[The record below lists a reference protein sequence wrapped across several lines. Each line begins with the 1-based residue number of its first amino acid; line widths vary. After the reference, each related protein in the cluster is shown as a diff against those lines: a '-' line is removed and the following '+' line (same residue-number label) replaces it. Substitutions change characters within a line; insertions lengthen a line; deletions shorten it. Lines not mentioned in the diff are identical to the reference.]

1 MMTTPRSRLLPCL
14 TLALLLPCTNAQ
26 AISGK
31 AFYDK
36 CSKALSNPEQ
46 GETPQEAV
54 NRALN
59 AGSCT
64 GYVGGTIKG
73 INLVGNML
81 MAKGKIK
88 RNFICLPEGIQAN
101 KLLVDLLG
109 YLYSKPAE
117 LNAPIQM
124 HLYNKF
130 TKKYP
135 CKAVSKQE

>member
-1 MMTTPRSRLLPCL
+1 MTTPRIRFLPCL
-14 TLALLLPCTNAQ
+14 ALFLLLPGSYAH

-31 AFYDK
+31 AFYNK
-36 CSKALSNPEQ
+36 CSKAVSSTKQ

-54 NRALN
+54 TRALN

-64 GYVGGTIKG
+64 GYVGGTING

-81 MAKGKIK
+81 MTDGKLK

-101 KLLVDLLG
+101 KLLMELLS

-117 LNAPIQM
+117 LNAPVQM

-130 TKKYP
+130 TKEYP
-135 CKAVSKQE
+135 CAEPSKAK